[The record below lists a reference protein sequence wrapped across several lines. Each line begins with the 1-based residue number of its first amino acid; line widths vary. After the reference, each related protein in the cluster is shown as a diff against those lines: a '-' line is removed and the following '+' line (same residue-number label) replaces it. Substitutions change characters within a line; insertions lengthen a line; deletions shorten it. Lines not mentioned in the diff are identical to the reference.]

1 MPPGTQIFDV
11 SWVGA
16 HLGQIAERIGQH
28 LELTILPV
36 AIGFVIALV
45 LSIWAVRQ
53 PIVYGPITL
62 VTGVIYTIPSLAAFA
77 VLIPITGLSLIS
89 ALIPLVSYTLLILV
103 RSIVA
108 GFRGVPADVL
118 EAAEGMGYTPTQRLL
133 QVEFPLAVP
142 MMITGLRL
150 ATVTAIGL
158 ATVASIIGGDT
169 FGGLGQLITEGLQTF
184 FPTKYLLGA
193 FLSIVLAFGADFV
206 FIRVERLITPW
217 ARTPGRAS

>member
-1 MPPGTQIFDV
+1 MPPGQQLIDI
-11 SWVGA
+11 SWIGD

-36 AIGFVIALV
+36 AIGFLIALV

-53 PIVYGPITL
+53 PIVYGPITV
-62 VTGVIYTIPSLAAFA
+62 VTGVLYTIPSLAAFA
-77 VLIPITGLSLIS
+77 VLIPITGLSLVS

-108 GFRGVPADVL
+108 GFRGVPPEVL
-118 EAAEGMGYTPTQRLL
+118 EAAEGMGYTRTQRLIR
-133 QVEFPLAVP
+133 VEFPLAVP

-193 FLSIVLAFGADFV
+193 VLSVVLAVAADLLFV
-206 FIRVERLITPW
+206 QLERWITPW
-217 ARTPGRAS
+217 ARNPERAG

>member
-1 MPPGTQIFDV
+1 MPPGTQIFDF

-16 HLGQIAERIGQH
+16 HLGEIAERIGQH

-36 AIGFVIALV
+36 AIGFVIALI

-77 VLIPITGLSLIS
+77 VLIPITGLSLVS

-118 EAAEGMGYTPTQRLL
+118 EAAEGMGYTSTQRLIR
-133 QVEFPLAVP
+133 VEFPLAVP

-169 FGGLGQLITEGLQTF
+169 FGGLGQLITEGLQFF

-217 ARTPGRAS
+217 ARSPGRAG

>member
-1 MPPGTQIFDV
+1 MLPGQQLIDF
-11 SWVGA
+11 SWIGD

-36 AIGFVIALV
+36 AIGFLIALV

-53 PIVYGPITL
+53 PIVYGPITA
-62 VTGVIYTIPSLAAFA
+62 VTGVLYTIPSLAAFA
-77 VLIPITGLSLIS
+77 VLIPITGLSLVS

-108 GFRGVPADVL
+108 GFRGVAPEVL
-118 EAAEGMGYTPTQRLL
+118 EAAEGMGYTRTQRLIR
-133 QVEFPLAVP
+133 VEFPLAVP
-142 MMITGLRL
+142 MMIAGLRL

-193 FLSIVLAFGADFV
+193 ALSVVLAVSADVLFV
-206 FIRVERLITPW
+206 QIERWITPW
-217 ARTPGRAS
+217 ARAPGSAG

>member
-1 MPPGTQIFDV
+1 MQPGQPLINF
-11 SWVGA
+11 SWIGD

-36 AIGFVIALV
+36 AIGFLIALV
-45 LSIWAVRQ
+45 LSIWAVRK
-53 PIVYGPITL
+53 PIVYGPITV
-62 VTGVIYTIPSLAAFA
+62 VTGVLYTIPSLAAFA
-77 VLIPITGLSLIS
+77 VLIPITGLSIVS
-89 ALIPLVSYTLLILV
+89 ALIPLVTYTLLILV

-118 EAAEGMGYTPTQRLL
+118 EAAEGMGYTRTQRLL
-133 QVEFPLAVP
+133 RVEFPLAVP

-150 ATVTAIGL
+150 ATVSAIGL
-158 ATVASIIGGDT
+158 ATVASIAGGDT

-193 FLSIVLAFGADFV
+193 VLSIVLAFGADLFFV
-206 FIRVERLITPW
+206 QVERLITPW
-217 ARTPGRAS
+217 SRAAGRNV

>member
-1 MPPGTQIFDV
+1 MLPGQQLIDF
-11 SWVGA
+11 SWIGD

-36 AIGFVIALV
+36 AIGFLIALV
-45 LSIWAVRQ
+45 LSIWAIRQ
-53 PIVYGPITL
+53 PIVYGPITV
-62 VTGVIYTIPSLAAFA
+62 VTGVLYTIPSLAAFA
-77 VLIPITGLSLIS
+77 VLIRITGLSLLS

-103 RSIVA
+103 RNIVA
-108 GFRGVPADVL
+108 GFRGVPPEVL
-118 EAAEGMGYTPTQRLL
+118 EAAEGMGYTRTQRLIW
-133 QVEFPLAVP
+133 VEIPLAVP

-169 FGGLGQLITEGLQTF
+169 FGGLGQLISEGLQTY

-193 FLSIVLAFGADFV
+193 VLSIVLAVGADVFFV
-206 FIRVERLITPW
+206 QVERWITPW
-217 ARTPGRAS
+217 ARNPGRVV

>member
-1 MPPGTQIFDV
+1 MPPGTQIFDF

-45 LSIWAVRQ
+45 LSVWAVRQ

-77 VLIPITGLSLIS
+77 VLIPITGLSLVS

-118 EAAEGMGYTPTQRLL
+118 EAAEGMGYTATQRLF

-206 FIRVERLITPW
+206 FVRVERLITPW

>member
-1 MPPGTQIFDV
+1 MQPGQPLIDF
-11 SWVGA
+11 SWIGD
-16 HLGQIAERIGQH
+16 HLGQIAMRIGQH

-53 PIVYGPITL
+53 PIVYGPITV
-62 VTGVIYTIPSLAAFA
+62 VTGVLYTIPSLAAFA
-77 VLIPITGLSLIS
+77 VLTPITGLSLVS
-89 ALIPLVSYTLLILV
+89 ALIPLVTYTLLILV

-108 GFRGVPADVL
+108 GFRGVPPDVL
-118 EAAEGMGYTPTQRLL
+118 EAAEGMGYTSTQRLIR
-133 QVEFPLAVP
+133 VELPLAVP

-150 ATVTAIGL
+150 ATVSAIGL

-193 FLSIVLAFGADFV
+193 LLSIVLAVGADIFFV
-206 FIRVERLITPW
+206 QLEHLITPW
-217 ARTPGRAS
+217 ARNPGRTV